1 MKIGLFVVRCSF
13 PRRCM
18 IQSFRSSGE
27 RGREGVGGKRDGHHF
42 DDSPTWLGLASGILA
57 TILLEGG
64 LLTTTTTYDDD
75 DDVTKMILMVI
86 FFIIVIIIFHLTT
99 VFDEEKKLSLS
110 LSLSLEKTFEGN
122 DNPWTFHNNQPLFT
136 HTREKWD
143 NRQWTMNNG
152 TMGQCVMCQNVQ
164 TRQNRF
170 FPYTPK
176 NPKRN
181 HPQSVWKIYLA
192 RPTSTSMKIR
202 SSPL

>member
-99 VFDEEKKLSLS
+99 VSDEEKKLSLS
-110 LSLSLEKTFEGN
+110 LSRKRLREMITHERSITTN
-122 DNPWTFHNNQPLFT
+122 LFS
-136 HTREKWD
+136 HTRARNGTKD
-143 NRQWTMNNG
+143 NGQWTM
-152 TMGQCVMCQNVQ
+152 GQWDNVSCVK
-164 TRQNRF
+164 TF
-170 FPYTPK
+170 KLGKIDFSLTP
-176 NPKRN
+176 PKTLKETI
-181 HPQSVWKIYLA
+181 PKVFEKSI
-192 RPTSTSMKIR
+192 
-202 SSPL
+202 